1 MSETTI
7 KKNTKRHRLD
17 KVSKELSELSTTSD
31 IHVTPGLLTA
41 VSHLYEVMSE
51 VTQPTDMEELNKF
64 NELKQELKDKFG
76 IIV

>member
-1 MSETTI
+1 MSEQTS
-7 KKNTKRHRLD
+7 KRNRLER
-17 KVSKELSELSTTSD
+17 VSKELSELNETSN
-31 IHVTPGLLTA
+31 IHVTPGLLNA

-64 NELKQELKDKFG
+64 NELKKELKDKFG

>member
-1 MSETTI
+1 MSDKATTS
-7 KKNTKRHRLD
+7 KRKRLA
-17 KVSKELSELSTTSD
+17 KVSKELTELNESSD
-31 IHVTPGLLTA
+31 IHVTPGLLNA

-64 NELKQELKDKFG
+64 NELKKELKDKFG